1 MPITTGKHRGA
12 RFAFALLLGMLCLP
26 AAAANPL
33 REIVV
38 CWEDGLKPPYLMLD
52 PSSRPTGIAVDMVD
66 EIFKRGNIKVQ
77 HLVRPWKRCLAEV
90 ESGEVDLVPNA
101 SYREERA
108 CYALYSAPLYET
120 HLVLFYTHRRFP
132 EPPKIARIDDLK
144 AFRLGGILGF
154 NYDQY
159 EGKLPIE
166 TSARNRRALLR
177 MLEVDRYDFAIE
189 QLEIVRMM
197 EARGEI
203 RLNGIGHTPDPVTP
217 IKTFHVLISKRHPD
231 ATQLKIVLDEGIA
244 GLQRDGTSR
253 RISAR
258 FLSPGVLPQQ

>member
-1 MPITTGKHRGA
+1 M
-12 RFAFALLLGMLCLP
+12 RFLVLLLWTLTHANTTLAGDGM
-26 AAAANPL
+26 NT
-33 REIVV
+33 VSS

-52 PSSRPTGIAVDMVD
+52 PSDRPTGIAVDMVD
-66 EIFKRGNIKVQ
+66 EIFRRKNIRVQ
-77 HLVRPWKRCLAEV
+77 HVVRPWKRCLAEV
-90 ESGEVDLVPNA
+90 ESGEVDLVPNS

-108 CYALYSAPLYET
+108 RYALYSAPLYET

-132 EPPKIARIDDLK
+132 APPRITRIEDLQ

-159 EGKLPIE
+159 AGKLSIE
-166 TSARNRRALLR
+166 TSARNRRALLQ
-177 MLEVDRYDFAIE
+177 MLQVDRYDFAVE

-197 EARGEI
+197 EVRGEI

-217 IKTFHVLISKRHPD
+217 TKAFHVLVSKRHPD
-231 ATQLKIVLDEGIA
+231 ATRVKKILDEGIA

-253 RISAR
+253 SINAR
-258 FLSPGVLPQQ
+258 YLGQDAPRRE

>member
-1 MPITTGKHRGA
+1 MTTGKNRGA

-26 AAAANPL
+26 AVAANPL
-33 REIVV
+33 RETVV

-66 EIFKRGNIKVQ
+66 EIFRHKSVKVK
-77 HLVRPWKRCLAEV
+77 HVVRPWKRCLAEV
-90 ESGEVDLVPNA
+90 ESGEVDLVPNS

-108 CYALYSAPLYET
+108 RYALYSDPLYET

-132 EPPKIARIDDLK
+132 DPPKITRIDDLK

-159 EGKLPIE
+159 EGVLPID
-166 TSARNRRALLR
+166 TSARNRRTLVR
-177 MLEVDRYDFAIE
+177 MLEVDRYDFVIE
-189 QLEIVRMM
+189 QLEIIRMM

-217 IKTFHVLISKRHPD
+217 TKKFHVLVSKRHPD
-231 ATQLKIVLDEGIA
+231 ARQLKKILDEGIA

-258 FLSPGVLPQQ
+258 YLSPGDLPQQ